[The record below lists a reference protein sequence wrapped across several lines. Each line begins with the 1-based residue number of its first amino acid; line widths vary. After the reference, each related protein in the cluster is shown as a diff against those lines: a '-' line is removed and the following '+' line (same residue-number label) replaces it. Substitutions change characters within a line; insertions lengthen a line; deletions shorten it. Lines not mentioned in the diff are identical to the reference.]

1 MPRPH
6 RARSP
11 GPADVLRTLLALLAI
26 APGLA
31 VGAAVLATTFD
42 RRRALNRAIALWGDL
57 GARAAGIRLEVAG
70 REHLALRPAVF
81 VLNHQSG
88 IDPILVCALLR
99 RDFVG
104 VAKREIR
111 RNPVLGPAFAFV
123 GTVFVD
129 RADRA
134 QAVRA
139 LAPAVE
145 TLRRGLA
152 VAMAPEG
159 TRGPGG
165 ALGRFKKGAFRIAM
179 AAGVPIVPIVIEN
192 ASDVLP
198 PGGWIMTAATVR
210 VRVLA
215 PIDTTRW
222 GAESLDREI
231 TGVEELYRRA
241 LAEAARHGAE
251 TPPAPPSGPDQYR
264 SSTWV

>member
-1 MPRPH
+1 MPRPG

-11 GPADVLRTLLALLAI
+11 GLVDVLRTVLALLAI

-31 VGAAVLATTFD
+31 VGVAVLAATAD

-57 GARAAGIRLEVAG
+57 GTRAAGIRLEVEE
-70 REHLALRPAVF
+70 RERLALRPAVF
-81 VLNHQSG
+81 VLNHRSG

-139 LAPAVE
+139 LGPAVE
-145 TLRRGLA
+145 VLRRGLA
-152 VAMAPEG
+152 VAVAPEG
-159 TRGPGG
+159 TRAAGER
-165 ALGRFKKGAFRIAM
+165 LGRFKKGAFRIAM
-179 AAGVPIVPIVIEN
+179 AAGVPVVPIVIEN
-192 ASDVLP
+192 AAEVLP
-198 PGGWIMTAATVR
+198 RGGWVMTPATVR
-210 VRVLA
+210 VHVLT
-215 PIDTTRW
+215 PIDTSGWRPET
-222 GAESLDREI
+222 LDREI
-231 TGVEELYRRA
+231 ASVEDLYRRA
-241 LAEAARHGAE
+241 LGERRPQGDAGE
-251 TPPAPPSGPDQYR
+251 
-264 SSTWV
+264 

>member
-1 MPRPH
+1 MPRPG
-6 RARSP
+6 RARPP
-11 GPADVLRTLLALLAI
+11 GPADVLRTVLALLAI

-31 VGAAVLATTFD
+31 MGAAVLATTFD
-42 RRRALNRAIALWGDL
+42 RRRALNRATALWGDL
-57 GARAAGIRLEVAG
+57 GVRAAGIRLEVQG
-70 REHLALRPAVF
+70 RERLALRPAVF

-129 RADRA
+129 RADRV
-134 QAVRA
+134 QALRA

-145 TLRRGLA
+145 ALRSGLA

-165 ALGRFKKGAFRIAM
+165 EPGRFKKGAFRIAM

-198 PGGWIMTAATVR
+198 RGGWIMTAATVR

-215 PIDTTRW
+215 PVDTTGWRLD
-222 GAESLDREI
+222 SLDREI
-231 TGVEELYRRA
+231 AGVEALYRRA
-241 LAEAARHGAE
+241 LGEAMQGGAE
-251 TPPAPPSGPDQYR
+251 PSPTRRRD
-264 SSTWV
+264 VP

>member
-1 MPRPH
+1 MPRPG

-11 GPADVLRTLLALLAI
+11 GALDVLRTVLALLAI

-31 VGAAVLATTFD
+31 VGAAVLLATLD

-57 GARAAGIRLEVAG
+57 GTRAAGIRLEVEG
-70 REHLALRPAVF
+70 KQRLALRPAVF
-81 VLNHQSG
+81 LLNHQSG

-139 LAPAVE
+139 LGPAVE
-145 TLRRGLA
+145 ALRSGLA
-152 VAMAPEG
+152 VAVAPEG
-159 TRGPGG
+159 TRGGG
-165 ALGRFKKGAFRIAM
+165 DRLGRFKKGAFRIAM
-179 AAGVPIVPIVIEN
+179 AAGVPVVPIVIEN

-198 PGGWIMTAATVR
+198 GGAWIMTAATVR
-210 VRVLA
+210 VRVL
-215 PIDTTRW
+215 PPLDTTGWRP
-222 GAESLDREI
+222 ETLDREI
-231 TGVEELYRRA
+231 AAVEELYRRV
-241 LAEAARHGAE
+241 LAS
-251 TPPAPPSGPDQYR
+251 PPSRERGKR
-264 SSTWV
+264 TTGGEVR